1 MRDWDFV
8 RSQPVGVRHL
18 GDGIAVPS
26 PSDAARRV
34 RRYLLLSGAQE
45 LTYPYWSDRVDRDTG
60 EITKRSEFRLAICGR
75 EPVADEVRIYR
86 HGPTVG
92 YGGLMRCGNVW
103 GCVVCSAKVLRR
115 RAEQIGAL
123 FQAVH
128 ASGGSAVMVTF
139 TAGHKREDRL
149 IDLLTQIKT
158 ALRRMSQSRGYRDVV
173 SDRSGMVVAAEI
185 TWGERNGWHPHS
197 HQAWFFPFC
206 PSPDCDRLAD
216 LLFPLWQ
223 KACAGVGLETRE
235 FFRGRRV
242 GVDVRPAWDASEYL
256 AKFDR
261 ERDWDLPS
269 EMTAGRM
276 KVGRAS
282 SLTPW
287 GLLEDA
293 ILRGRD
299 SPAAELWI
307 EYLRAT
313 KGYECVSLRGAR
325 ALLVDHGLPTTYD
338 DWVDANAPGEG
349 QVLGTLSARSFD
361 RVVRQGGLGQLL
373 EAARSA
379 GLPGIAK
386 ELGS

>member
-8 RSQPVGVRHL
+8 RCEPVGVRHL
-18 GDGIAVPS
+18 GDGLAVPS

-34 RRYLLLSGAQE
+34 RRYLLLAGAQE
-45 LTYPYWSDRVDRDTG
+45 LTYPYWSERVDRETG

-75 EPVADEVRIYR
+75 EPIADQVRIYR
-86 HGPTVG
+86 NGPSLG
-92 YGGLMRCGNVW
+92 YSGLMRCGNVW

-115 RAEQIGAL
+115 RAEQLGAL

-139 TAGHKREDRL
+139 TAGHNCDDRL
-149 IDLLTQIKT
+149 VDLLAQVKT
-158 ALRRMSQSRGYRDVV
+158 ALRKMSQSRGYRELVTT
-173 SDRSGMVVAAEI
+173 RSGLIVAAEI
-185 TWGERNGWHPHS
+185 TWSERNGWHPHS

-206 PSPDCDRLAD
+206 PAPDGDRLAD
-216 LLFPLWQ
+216 SLFPLWH
-223 KACAGVGLETRE
+223 KACTSVGLETRE
-235 FFRGRRV
+235 FFHGRRI

-256 AKFDR
+256 TKFDR
-261 ERDWDLPS
+261 ERDWDLSS

-276 KVGRAS
+276 KVGRGS

-299 SPAAELWI
+299 SPAASLWI

-325 ALLVDHGLPTTYD
+325 TLLTANSLPTTYD
-338 DWVDANAPGEG
+338 DWVDANSAGEG
-349 QVLGTLSARSFD
+349 EVIGTLSPHSFEQ
-361 RVVRQGGLGQLL
+361 VLRQGGLGQLL
-373 EAARSA
+373 EAARSEGLA
-379 GLPGIAK
+379 GIVRAL
-386 ELGS
+386 ST